1 MPFERSFHRPAKA
14 SRVLDITG
22 AAAAYD
28 SVEVMGKHPLLVVTA
43 MTDLHVRFTPSP
55 LIDGGFEKFLTWAD
69 VDLAEGSAL
78 RTNPLGPWL
87 EKGTVGAVT
96 LNKTAPLVGD
106 GDVLMALDD
115 EDTRLLQRQISLKGL
130 QAYRLAFD
138 HLESDAGSEIE
149 VALREADGIGGVKY
163 LQSGGT
169 WDAAEA
175 WLGVT
180 GSATQA
186 QENVDFTSDLAT
198 VYELLF
204 RTAGAAIG
212 ETSNIDR
219 VYFSEVPVVTDQLL
233 VPAETIYLPEFDG
246 HFSFISD
253 AEAGKV
259 SVSELETE

>member
-1 MPFERSFHRPAKA
+1 VLLERSFYRPAKT
-14 SRVLDITG
+14 SRVISVSGT
-22 AAAAYD
+22 AAYD
-28 SVEVMGKHPLLVVTA
+28 SVEVLGKHPVVLTTA
-43 MTDLHVRFTPSP
+43 LSDLHVRFTPSP
-55 LIDGGFEKFLTWAD
+55 LIDGGFEKFMTWAD

-106 GDVLMALDD
+106 GDALMALDD
-115 EDTRLLQRQISLKGL
+115 ADTRLLQRQISLKGS

-149 VALREADGIGGVKY
+149 VALREADGSGGVKY

-175 WLGVT
+175 WLAVT
-180 GSATQA
+180 GSATQV
-186 QENVDFTSDLAT
+186 QKTIDFTSDLAT

-204 RTAGAAIG
+204 RPAGAAVG
-212 ETSNIDR
+212 ETSAIDR
-219 VYFSEVPVVTDQLL
+219 VYFAELPTVGDMLL
-233 VPAETIYLPEFDG
+233 VAAETMQLPEFDG
-246 HFSFISD
+246 HFSFITD
-253 AEAGKV
+253 AASGKV
-259 SVSELETE
+259 VVAELETE